1 MVFDSPELTQIQ
13 IPLPNLPSNFP
24 IFKSIMRI
32 YAGFPASKFILKG
45 AGQSEKT
52 WTKQGLLDNILKLI
66 FKIVVV
72 DSN

>member
-1 MVFDSPELTQIQ
+1 VVFDSPELTQIQ

-24 IFKSIMRI
+24 IFKSMRI
-32 YAGFPASKFILKG
+32 YAGFPSSKFILKG

-66 FKIVVV
+66 FKIVG
-72 DSN
+72 

>member
-1 MVFDSPELTQIQ
+1 VVFDSPELTQIQ

-24 IFKSIMRI
+24 IFKSMRI
-32 YAGFPASKFILKG
+32 YDGFPASKFILKG

>member
-1 MVFDSPELTQIQ
+1 MFFDSPEFTQIQ

-24 IFKSIMRI
+24 VFKSMWI